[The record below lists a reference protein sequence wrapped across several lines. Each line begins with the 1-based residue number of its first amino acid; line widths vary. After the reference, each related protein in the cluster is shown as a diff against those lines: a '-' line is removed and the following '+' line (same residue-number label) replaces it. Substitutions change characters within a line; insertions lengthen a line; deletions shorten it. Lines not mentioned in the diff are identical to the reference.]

1 MPHALT
7 RIAWNRRRV
16 RRRAM
21 LRFGTSFQA
30 VVILTLA
37 AGAYKP
43 AQALTPQQQ
52 LAYDIY
58 KKLVEINA
66 VTETGDTGRAADAM
80 AARLQAAGFDSTD
93 VQLSKPAPRAVAR
106 RPRLR
111 WQLRS

>member
-1 MPHALT
+1 LESPAGSPPRRAAFRHLLPGCCHT
-7 RIAWNRRRV
+7 DTGGRRV
-16 RRRAM
+16 RA
-21 LRFGTSFQA
+21 GTGA
-30 VVILTLA
+30 DA
-37 AGAYKP
+37 A
-43 AQALTPQQQ
+43 TQQ